1 MRTIKKT
8 TILLLLCLMI
18 GMFAVEAKKVS
29 EEDFVEI
36 TLKTGESVSGYLY
49 SGWNRNYMRK
59 TPNYKFSIVPT
70 RESRKKEQVWYT
82 ADEVVSVVFSKS
94 DPQYRW
100 ESHEVYHKSFSD
112 KKALRRHLVCIE
124 TDGGDAAICWWN
136 QPDGINRYNV
146 PVDVVMYG
154 LVVRDADIVLP
165 IIKGSGKSA
174 TTLTGLIEHHMKDA
188 QPEFVKAYLDFVGDT
203 QNSQAMIEDPSVV
216 LDLFRKYW
224 K

>member
-1 MRTIKKT
+1 
-8 TILLLLCLMI
+8 
-18 GMFAVEAKKVS
+18 
-29 EEDFVEI
+29 
-36 TLKTGESVSGYLY
+36 
-49 SGWNRNYMRK
+49 
-59 TPNYKFSIVPT
+59 
-70 RESRKKEQVWYT
+70 
-82 ADEVVSVVFSKS
+82 
-94 DPQYRW
+94 
-100 ESHEVYHKSFSD
+100 
-112 KKALRRHLVCIE
+112 
-124 TDGGDAAICWWN
+124 
-136 QPDGINRYNV
+136 
-146 PVDVVMYG
+146 MYG

>member
-1 MRTIKKT
+1 
-8 TILLLLCLMI
+8 MI
-18 GMFAVEAKKVS
+18 GTLTVEAKKGFS
-29 EEDFVEI
+29 EDDFVEI
-36 TLKTGESVSGYLY
+36 TLKTGETVSGYLCT
-49 SGWNRNYMRK
+49 GWNRNYMSK

-70 RESRKKEQVWYT
+70 RDSRRKEQVWYT
-82 ADEVVSVVFSKS
+82 ADDVISIVFSKS
-94 DPQYRW
+94 EPQYRW
-100 ESHEVYHKSFSD
+100 ESHDVYHKSFSD

-124 TDGGDAAICWWN
+124 TDGKDAAICWWN

-174 TTLTGLIEHHMKDA
+174 TTLSGLIEHHIKDI
-188 QPEFVKAYLDFVGDT
+188 QPEFVKGYLDFVNDSK
-203 QNSQAMIEDPSVV
+203 NSQTMIENPAVV